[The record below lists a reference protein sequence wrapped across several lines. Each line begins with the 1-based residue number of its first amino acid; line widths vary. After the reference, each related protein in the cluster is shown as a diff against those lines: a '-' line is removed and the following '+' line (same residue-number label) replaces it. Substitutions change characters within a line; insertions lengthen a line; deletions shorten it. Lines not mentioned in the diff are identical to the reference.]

1 VTKLRSRWTL
11 LVAGC
16 LIAGIAAGVMLSLAL
31 RPRAATPFQLPSQTP
46 VYGTLL
52 ARQAAPPFTLTDQ
65 DGRSVSLAAQKGHLV
80 LLAFMDPRC
89 VNLCPILGRDIAA
102 LEQQLPASVHP
113 DLLIVSV
120 QPGRTAGD
128 VAHFVATNLSTKW
141 LPGWHWLIGPDDAAL
156 KLTLLAW
163 NVPITPPQDD
173 LLAVIDPEG
182 FLRVEYPAPVPI
194 DDAKQ
199 SIMRVDH

>member
-1 VTKLRSRWTL
+1 VKLLRSRWAA
-11 LVAGC
+11 LVVGC
-16 LIAGIAAGVMLSLAL
+16 LAAGVALGAVLSLVL
-31 RPRAATPFQLPSQTP
+31 RPKAETPFALASQTP

-52 ARQAAPPFTLTDQ
+52 ARQHAPPFTLTDQ
-65 DGRSVSLAAQKGHLV
+65 NGERVSLAGQKGRLV

-120 QPGRTAGD
+120 QPGRTAAD

-141 LPGWHWLIGPDDAAL
+141 VAGWHWLIGPDDAAL

-163 NVPITPPQDD
+163 NVSITPPQDD

-182 FLRVEYPAPVPI
+182 YLRVEYPAPVPI
-194 DDAKQ
+194 DDAVQ
-199 SIMRVDH
+199 SILRVDH